1 MPLSEC
7 KKLYQAHY
15 RMPLSGCKNLYQAHY
30 CMPLS
35 GCKNLYQ
42 AHYCMPLSGCK
53 KLCQA
58 RKFHTGYISNQIVKI
73 KFQENVRLEMI
84 LVLI

>member
-7 KKLYQAHY
+7 KKLYQAH
-15 RMPLSGCKNLYQAHY
+15 RMALSGCKNF
-30 CMPLS
+30 
-35 GCKNLYQ
+35 YQ

-73 KFQENVRLEMI
+73 KFQENVMI